1 VGDGMKRL
9 RFLMLLVCAVLLTAC
24 GREEAVQTEEE
35 ELLSNEIYV
44 YHVNADF
51 TDVVKEKA
59 TVKLGNDVT
68 ENTADIMQDY
78 VENQHGEEYQSPI
91 PAGIEYVTN
100 SFDES
105 QGRLNVEF
113 NIMYDEVQ
121 ADSLLFFKTCVV
133 KTLLQ
138 LEGVETVAISL
149 TDLANNDPETAT
161 STENFDADSFVMS
174 FGNNNGYQQKGNIV
188 LYFANESGE
197 ALKEY
202 RKSIE
207 ISNNTSL
214 ATVVVEA
221 LIEGP
226 KQEGYQATIPENTT
240 IRNIS
245 VKDSICY
252 IDLSDEFYNT
262 DNSLKNDIIVYS
274 IVNSLV
280 ELPTVAKVQFLHNGE
295 KQSFFRET
303 MPFDG
308 LFERNLDLI
317 EQEDTE
323 EENMKVQEDVKE

>member
-1 VGDGMKRL
+1 
-9 RFLMLLVCAVLLTAC
+9 
-24 GREEAVQTEEE
+24 
-35 ELLSNEIYV
+35 
-44 YHVNADF
+44 
-51 TDVVKEKA
+51 
-59 TVKLGNDVT
+59 
-68 ENTADIMQDY
+68 
-78 VENQHGEEYQSPI
+78 
-91 PAGIEYVTN
+91 
-100 SFDES
+100 
-105 QGRLNVEF
+105 
-113 NIMYDEVQ
+113 
-121 ADSLLFFKTCVV
+121 
-133 KTLLQ
+133 
-138 LEGVETVAISL
+138 VETVAISL

-214 ATVVVEA
+214 AAVVVEA

-252 IDLSDEFYNT
+252 IDLSDEFYDM
-262 DNSLKNDIIVYS
+262 DNSLRNDIIVYS
-274 IVNSLV
+274 IVNSLA
-280 ELPTVAKVQFLHNGE
+280 ELPTVSKVQFLHNGE

-323 EENMKVQEDVKE
+323 EENVEVQEEVKE